1 LGWVVVG
8 DIDDYA
14 DLSTDYKNIL
24 IFLND
29 LFLQFLYNY
38 RPRKPTKRKPPL
50 WGRRKLRGLRLGGEA
65 VNLFLQS
72 LAGAGEAGSLGLIP
86 ASLESEAAS
95 PIRVPVGQDVA
106 LTDVGG
112 RVVEFG
118 LDVVSEVFHNI
129 DDYDRVLIKCKSF
142 FVFI

>member
-14 DLSTDYKNIL
+14 DLSTGHKNIL

-29 LFLQFLYNY
+29 LFLQFFDNY

-50 WGRRKLRGLRLGGEA
+50 SGASGLRGLRLALEA
-65 VNLFLQS
+65 VNLLLQS

-86 ASLESEAAS
+86 ASLESEAVG

-106 LTDVGG
+106 LKGVGG